1 MPNRQ
6 FFNPSIV
13 CKEKERLYALY
24 GDVGGCTAA
33 MAVQMINVQQDILS
47 RIDQIKKP
55 SLICTGSGDKITAA
69 SGSYEAHKK
78 IKNSTLKEYEGALHA
93 IHDELDETTEQF
105 MTDILDFI
113 QANL

>member
-1 MPNRQ
+1 
-6 FFNPSIV
+6 
-13 CKEKERLYALY
+13 
-24 GDVGGCTAA
+24 

-55 SLICTGSGDKITAA
+55 TLICTGSADKITAA
-69 SGSYEAHKK
+69 SGSYAAHKT
-78 IKNSTLKEYEGALHA
+78 IKNSILKEYEGAMHA
-93 IHDELDETTEQF
+93 LHDELDETTEQF